1 MQRYTIKKHFLTVI
15 VLAALLVAL
24 WMLGVIREAPPLISK

>member
-1 MQRYTIKKHFLTVI
+1 MQTYTIKRHLLI
-15 VLAALLVAL
+15 VFVFAAALVAL